1 MKVLVDTPVWPLAL
15 RIQPNTEADERAV
28 KELTELVRESRVVMI
43 GLICQEIQSGI
54 SDEGKFETLRQ
65 KLRAFD
71 DEVLTTVRTRRRSRN
86 LKGGLDP
93 MAEKKPR
100 HMTLNRFL
108 VQRQRVYPGAAGE
121 LTRVMDQ
128 VGTVGKIISSYMRRA
143 ALEALTGLTGEVNVQ
158 GEQVRKLDEVGN
170 TIFVEAF
177 EYVDI
182 VGAIV
187 SEEMD
192 QPLILASDRAPGR
205 YVVLVDPIDGS
216 SNLDVDCVIGSI
228 FSVRSLK
235 GSVEESI
242 LRKGTDQVAAGYI
255 MYGTS
260 TILVYSAGD
269 GVHSFVLDEEIGEFV
284 LDHDSVRMP
293 DRGKTMASN
302 FSNYG
307 IWGEPARRFADTLAA
322 AEKDRYSL
330 RYSGTLVADLHQ
342 ILHRGGIYFYP
353 EDDTRPKGKLR
364 LLYECAPLALIAEQ
378 AGGGATT
385 GRMRVSDIQP
395 ESVHQRIPFAIGSR
409 YEIER
414 YDEAY
419 RGTVPGLRIL

>member
-1 MKVLVDTPVWPLAL
+1 MT
-15 RIQPNTEADERAV
+15 
-28 KELTELVRESRVVMI
+28 
-43 GLICQEIQSGI
+43 
-54 SDEGKFETLRQ
+54 
-65 KLRAFD
+65 
-71 DEVLTTVRTRRRSRN
+71 
-86 LKGGLDP
+86 
-93 MAEKKPR
+93 EKKPR

-128 VGTVGKIISSYMRRA
+128 IGTVGKIISSYMRRA
-143 ALEALTGLTGEVNVQ
+143 AMEALTGLTGEVNVQ
-158 GEQVRKLDEVGN
+158 GEQVEKLDEVGN
-170 TIFVEAF
+170 AIFVEAF

-192 QPLILASDRAPGR
+192 QPLIMASDEAPGR

-216 SNLDVDCVIGSI
+216 SNLDVDCVVGSI

-242 LRKGTDQVAAGYI
+242 LRKGADQVAAGYI

-260 TILVYSAGD
+260 TILAYTAGD

-284 LDHDSVRMP
+284 LDHENVRMP

-302 FSNYG
+302 FGNYG
-307 IWGEPARRFADTLAA
+307 IWGKPVKRFADVLAEE
-322 AEKDRYSL
+322 EKGRYSL
-330 RYSGTLVADLHQ
+330 RYSGALVADLHQ

-353 EDDTRPKGKLR
+353 EDSTRPKGKLR

-385 GRMRVSDIQP
+385 GRMKVSDIQP
-395 ESVHQRIPFAIGSR
+395 ETVHQRVPFAIGSR

-414 YDEAY
+414 YEEAY
-419 RGTVPGLRIL
+419 QGEAS

>member
-1 MKVLVDTPVWPLAL
+1 
-15 RIQPNTEADERAV
+15 
-28 KELTELVRESRVVMI
+28 
-43 GLICQEIQSGI
+43 
-54 SDEGKFETLRQ
+54 
-65 KLRAFD
+65 
-71 DEVLTTVRTRRRSRN
+71 
-86 LKGGLDP
+86 
-93 MAEKKPR
+93 MAEKEPR

-108 VQRQRVYPGAAGE
+108 VQRQRVHPGAAGE

-143 ALEALTGLTGEVNVQ
+143 ALEALTGLTGAVNVQ

-170 TIFVEAF
+170 AIFVEAL

-192 QPLILASDRAPGR
+192 EPLVIASGGTAGK

-242 LRKGTDQVAAGYI
+242 LQEGRHQVAAGYI

-269 GVHSFVLDEEIGEFV
+269 GVHTFVLDEEIGEFV

-293 DRGKTMASN
+293 GRGKTMASN
-302 FSNYG
+302 FGNYG
-307 IWGEPARRFADTLAA
+307 IWAEPARRFARAR
-322 AEKDRYSL
+322 AEEEQGRYSL
-330 RYSGTLVADLHQ
+330 RYSGALVADLHQ

-353 EDDTRPKGKLR
+353 EDGTRPRGKLR
-364 LLYECAPLALIAEQ
+364 LLYECAPLAMIAEQ

-385 GRMRVSDIQP
+385 GKVRVSDILP
-395 ESVHQRIPFAIGSR
+395 ESVHERIPFAIGSR
-409 YEIER
+409 YEIDLYES
-414 YDEAY
+414 AY
-419 RGTVPGLRIL
+419 RDAAKP